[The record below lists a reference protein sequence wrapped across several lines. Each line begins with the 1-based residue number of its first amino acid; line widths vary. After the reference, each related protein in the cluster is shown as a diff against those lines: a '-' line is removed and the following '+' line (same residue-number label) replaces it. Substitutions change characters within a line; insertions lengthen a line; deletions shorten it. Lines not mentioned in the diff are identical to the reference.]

1 MTTISVSIFNI
12 LANEIVSGVLKPGAK
27 LEEIPLATRFKVS
40 RTPIREVL
48 RDLASKGLVQ
58 MEPRKG
64 VLVAQIGLE
73 ELSDMLE
80 AECELE
86 ALCAQIAAHR
96 MSLLEKKQLER
107 VHELTA
113 IAVSK
118 GDDARYLEL
127 NHEFHNLI
135 SAGTHNKLIAET
147 VGNLRGRLSGFRQ
160 AQSKTEKRLQ
170 TSHAEHQCIVD
181 AILSSD
187 AVIAFQKMRAHNARL
202 SSKVIEQLSKSN
214 ANKSIKTK

>member
-1 MTTISVSIFNI
+1 
-12 LANEIVSGVLKPGAK
+12 
-27 LEEIPLATRFKVS
+27 
-40 RTPIREVL
+40 
-48 RDLASKGLVQ
+48 

-214 ANKSIKTK
+214 TNKSIKTK

>member
-181 AILSSD
+181 TILRSD
-187 AVIAFQKMRAHNARL
+187 AVIAFHNM
-202 SSKVIEQLSKSN
+202 
-214 ANKSIKTK
+214 

>member
-12 LANEIVSGVLKPGAK
+12 LANEIVSGVLKPGAM

-214 ANKSIKTK
+214 TNKSIKTK